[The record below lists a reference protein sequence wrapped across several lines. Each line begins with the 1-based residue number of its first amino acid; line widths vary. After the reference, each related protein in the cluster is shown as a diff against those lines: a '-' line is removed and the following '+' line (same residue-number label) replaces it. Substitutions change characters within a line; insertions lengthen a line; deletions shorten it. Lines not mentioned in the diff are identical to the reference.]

1 MATNQ
6 IEKYL
11 TEADNSVSV
20 WVKTLQSFGLANQL
34 GAVYTTASASGT
46 QVLDTLHAQNPKL
59 DIEYKVKT
67 GSGVWGGIL
76 NVASATQQDDGTT
89 NYVVVFAEGV
99 AGTFIGDSVAA
110 AAAKAIA
117 SVTGA
122 ASATSISLVAAEV
135 VIAVGVGAITTT
147 AISKGFSYMTAEVI
161 ETYDSDFGYT
171 LTTEWSLQDML
182 DEGIAHTVFK
192 HVNDDLNLKAIYERG
207 ESFKLETGN
216 GEEFF
221 TYHAGKNKVA
231 YESTFTNATKISN
244 NGKDAIA
251 AIASFFDKKAF
262 TLQTTT
268 GTYNV
273 HSLYDLSAQEIATL
287 AKTNIYMYDA
297 LINLPNNGGYLQPYV
312 IENDPTRTVDQNPPV
327 NAYSDTFY
335 LKRAEFLK
343 SYGTGEG
350 SGNFYDV
357 NMNKTYDIGYTH
369 SFVNFG
375 DFKPATFQEPYS
387 QTHLFGSIV
396 GDKHDT
402 IYGVSLHS
410 NDHIEGLDGN
420 DTIYAGG
427 GTDTVYGDSGD
438 DKIHGGFGSD
448 TLYGGHDND
457 TIQGDSGNDT
467 IYGGLG
473 SDTIDGGDHND
484 TIYGG
489 LGNDTIKGG
498 DGDDTIY
505 TNVDIFNGGELETE
519 ETENSVHG
527 GEGDDKIYGTNGKD
541 YLYGEADDD
550 YLSGGRNIDLL
561 NGGSGNDTLDGGEG
575 NDFLFGGEG
584 HDTYHVTLGDTII
597 DSDKQGSIYL
607 NNQLLS
613 STKKELR
620 VGSDIYSDGVYT
632 YSIEGNNLIIRN
644 NSIDIAND
652 DVLEF
657 GHDTVSEAITIENWQ
672 EESGLGITLEKKE
685 PVDVQV
691 FVGDATGREGENLV
705 FNIELNTEL
714 EEDLSFDVKVE
725 YTGDAWYGDVDEVRG
740 TVTILAGEKQGTF
753 SVPTKSDQKIENSE
767 QFRLTPVGEYSYDG
781 NDIKTLSMNS
791 GVGLITDGTSLT
803 NSRYQNTYYVG
814 SVSCESPEN
823 WMGEEGCPGGQCYSA
838 MVSEF
843 DRGYSSGF
851 GISTTPV
858 YFEKTATWISYSLI
872 TYQYSNMISERY
884 VTLDWTHRGTAGD
897 YGIENWVFYDY
908 SLDDFSMLSAR
919 GGHMS
924 ATGDQTS
931 WSYKRD
937 DEISENIPTNFS
949 FNNSQKFEMFRN
961 LLPQENSEDS
971 TVRLPFEESINQMNK
986 NFGLGTQTNDSM
998 QGTRADETLR
1008 ANAGD
1013 DIVNAGAG
1021 DDTVYGGQG
1030 SDSLSGGTG
1039 SDFLDGGEG
1048 DDLYIFN
1055 RNDGHDTLI
1064 ESLGNDTLVFGEGI
1078 EQTDLIFVD
1087 KGEDLHIKVKNSVDE
1102 PTDIVTI
1109 KNWSQDSYRIEN
1121 IRFSDGTTVDL
1132 ALLKQQLN
1140 YAPELQNSEEHIIL
1154 EDVLEISGQIVA
1166 YDLNEDTLTYTVASG
1181 SLYGQFSIDQA
1192 TGDWHYFNETFV
1204 GEESV
1209 ILQVDDGNGGSVK
1222 KVLTFETSI
1231 TEPTITSPVQY
1242 TFDEDNTLN
1251 SSITVSNPSNSA
1263 LVYEIVSVSKNGSST
1278 LDEDGTLVYTP
1289 NSNYNG
1295 PDSITIKVINSYGLS
1310 TMQTIDLTV
1319 NAVNDAPEVTE
1330 SQTTY
1335 QLSFINSIEGDI
1347 GAIDIDSE
1355 QLSYDVTSVPQYGT
1369 LTIKED
1375 GTFSY
1380 ETDGTFSGE
1389 DSAIIVIDDGE
1400 GGSVSK
1406 TLIFELDFGVLGTEE
1421 DDLLDQKNDKNDVVY
1436 AKGGDDEIHTGAGDD
1451 IVYGGE
1457 GDDIIYGGRGN
1468 DTYIFNRG
1476 DGEDTI
1482 YDIQDQNIVQF
1493 GETITEDDIAFVR
1506 TAMDELTVYVKDDNN
1521 DFRTTSDKI
1530 VFDDW
1535 FEKNNPENDVFRL
1548 ADGTEI
1554 DVEYSFIVTES
1565 YDYVHLN
1572 GENNH
1577 TVDLLGGNDSAV
1589 VNNSE
1594 YIFIRG
1600 GEGNDTFYVEGGN
1613 NNIFDGEEGNDTFF
1627 LDSLNN
1633 STVIGGKGDDSI
1645 RLKHSDG
1652 NHTLSSGEG
1661 DDDINISRST
1671 GDYSVST
1678 GDNNDRVNIYR
1689 HDGLLNIASGE
1700 GDDHLVVNSN
1710 NINFIDTGK
1719 GNDNVVIDSNG
1730 YLNTGEGNDN
1740 IKVTTSGYSLN
1751 LTVGISHN
1759 GYLEIVENISKLDT
1773 QNQIEITGGGWK

>member
-1 MATNQ
+1 MRMSGVIKINGVELTISDNKSSDIALASFSGYLGFVGEIITQYGGSPGKTIGLVFDVSGGVITGVFDKNLNPQKEYSAIIGTALAGYGSTALGAWAGKAVAGLVAGSVAGPVGAIVGALVGGVFGGLYGDDIYTNGERLIKLLANELEEDFEFLDSNIIGEVSQKEFIIQSVQNDPNFCSRVFPEYKNYRQVVTIKNGTSSLADYLKYDASKQEAEIQVSNEETEKEALKTVTEETDAKKITINNETYTLHNQNDLTPLQLSNAVNDLNATNV
-6 IEKYL
+6 YL
-11 TEADNSVSV
+11 SNV
-20 WVKTLQSFGLANQL
+20 LL
-34 GAVYTTASASGT
+34 YT
-46 QVLDTLHAQNPKL
+46 NEKL
-59 DIEYKVKT
+59 DIGDQGIYTIRSGDTLSDIATDHGMKT
-67 GSGVWGGIL
+67 KALLEL
-76 NVASATQQDDGTT
+76 NPW
-89 NYVVVFAEGV
+89 
-99 AGTFIGDSVAA
+99 
-110 AAAKAIA
+110 
-117 SVTGA
+117 
-122 ASATSISLVAAEV
+122 L
-135 VIAVGVGAITTT
+135 
-147 AISKGFSYMTAEVI
+147 
-161 ETYDSDFGYT
+161 
-171 LTTEWSLQDML
+171 L
-182 DEGIAHTVFK
+182 DEGRVTFKDGTVLIK
-192 HVNDDLNLKAIYERG
+192 EGTILSDQLA
-207 ESFKLETGN
+207 
-216 GEEFF
+216 
-221 TYHAGKNKVA
+221 
-231 YESTFTNATKISN
+231 
-244 NGKDAIA
+244 DA
-251 AIASFFDKKAF
+251 
-262 TLQTTT
+262 LT
-268 GTYNV
+268 GT
-273 HSLYDLSAQEIATL
+273 SA
-287 AKTNIYMYDA
+287 
-297 LINLPNNGGYLQPYV
+297 
-312 IENDPTRTVDQNPPV
+312 
-327 NAYSDTFY
+327 
-335 LKRAEFLK
+335 
-343 SYGTGEG
+343 
-350 SGNFYDV
+350 
-357 NMNKTYDIGYTH
+357 
-369 SFVNFG
+369 
-375 DFKPATFQEPYS
+375 
-387 QTHLFGSIV
+387 
-396 GDKHDT
+396 
-402 IYGVSLHS
+402 
-410 NDHIEGLDGN
+410 
-420 DTIYAGG
+420 
-427 GTDTVYGDSGD
+427 
-438 DKIHGGFGSD
+438 
-448 TLYGGHDND
+448 
-457 TIQGDSGNDT
+457 
-467 IYGGLG
+467 
-473 SDTIDGGDHND
+473 
-484 TIYGG
+484 
-489 LGNDTIKGG
+489 
-498 DGDDTIY
+498 
-505 TNVDIFNGGELETE
+505 
-519 ETENSVHG
+519 
-527 GEGDDKIYGTNGKD
+527 
-541 YLYGEADDD
+541 DD
-550 YLSGGRNIDLL
+550 YLKDS
-561 NGGSGNDTLDGGEG
+561 NGGNDVLYGQEGNDTLIGGEGADVLNGGEG
-575 NDFLFGGEG
+575 ND
-584 HDTYHVTLGDTII
+584 TYYTTKGDTII
-597 DSDKQGSIYL
+597 DSDKHGSIYFG
-607 NNQLLS
+607 NELLGGV
-613 STKKELR
+613 KKEVR
-620 VGSDIYSDGVYT
+620 VESGVFTDGIYT
-632 YSIEGNNLIIRN
+632 YVVENNDLTISKDYTDEYII
-644 NSIDIAND
+644 
-652 DVLEF
+652 
-657 GHDTVSEAITIENWQ
+657 IENWQ

-1087 KGEDLHIKVKNSVDE
+1087 KDEDLHVKVKNSVDE

-1661 DDDINISRST
+1661 DDDINISSST